1 MDKAKARKRAA
12 ALAIVVLVALWV
24 VIYVGY
30 VYLRR
35 PLGEEL
41 AGWISLAAGLFSGG
55 AIFPVQN
62 AYVTWEAKRYC
73 ARNGHALKKDVASDG
88 RPFVY
93 CTTCYAAIVN
103 ERATDGAP

>member
-41 AGWISLAAGLFSGG
+41 AGLVRRYVMRAQLQARRAA
-55 AIFPVQN
+55 ADP
-62 AYVTWEAKRYC
+62 
-73 ARNGHALKKDVASDG
+73 AR
-88 RPFVY
+88 
-93 CTTCYAAIVN
+93 
-103 ERATDGAP
+103 